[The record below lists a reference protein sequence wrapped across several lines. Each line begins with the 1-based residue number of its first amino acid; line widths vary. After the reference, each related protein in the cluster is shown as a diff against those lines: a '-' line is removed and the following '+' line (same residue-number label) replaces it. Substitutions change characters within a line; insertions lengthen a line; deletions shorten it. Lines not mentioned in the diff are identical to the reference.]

1 MTWSPDR
8 TCPLLVDDGEEEMF
22 SKVGEEGSDC
32 MRWGEVS
39 GDRIG
44 AGFENDEEMSIL
56 ILKNCRKK

>member
-1 MTWSPDR
+1 MMGS
-8 TCPLLVDDGEEEMF
+8 GKEEEMF

-32 MRWGEVS
+32 VRWGEVS